1 MCLIL
6 AGKGIVRRQ
15 DMQESKNFLNKNT
28 IFRWIAAK
36 VIRHGI
42 KQSQHGKNNVRKTG
56 GKPSNRREE
65 IREQKARGERN
76 KRKRKGYKHSK

>member
-1 MCLIL
+1 
-6 AGKGIVRRQ
+6 
-15 DMQESKNFLNKNT
+15 MQEENFLKNT
-28 IFRWIAAK
+28 ILDGLQK

-76 KRKRKGYKHSK
+76 KEKERDISIQSKYTK

>member
-1 MCLIL
+1 MPTYTYR
-6 AGKGIVRRQ
+6 AVTSSGV
-15 DMQESKNFLNKNT
+15 
-28 IFRWIAAK
+28 
-36 VIRHGI
+36 V
-42 KQSQHGKNNVRKTG
+42 VRKTG

>member
-1 MCLIL
+1 MTEF
-6 AGKGIVRRQ
+6 V
-15 DMQESKNFLNKNT
+15 
-28 IFRWIAAK
+28 WIENPPLDKALT

>member
-1 MCLIL
+1 MFSFFVVTDYSFGFDRI
-6 AGKGIVRRQ
+6 
-15 DMQESKNFLNKNT
+15 
-28 IFRWIAAK
+28 AK

>member
-1 MCLIL
+1 MEWRLNHVGQM
-6 AGKGIVRRQ
+6 AQSVQ
-15 DMQESKNFLNKNT
+15 DYS
-28 IFRWIAAK
+28 K

>member
-1 MCLIL
+1 MIL
-6 AGKGIVRRQ
+6 DSLKITNI
-15 DMQESKNFLNKNT
+15 SKKKLKLPET
-28 IFRWIAAK
+28 LR
-36 VIRHGI
+36 
-42 KQSQHGKNNVRKTG
+42 SHGKNNVRKTG